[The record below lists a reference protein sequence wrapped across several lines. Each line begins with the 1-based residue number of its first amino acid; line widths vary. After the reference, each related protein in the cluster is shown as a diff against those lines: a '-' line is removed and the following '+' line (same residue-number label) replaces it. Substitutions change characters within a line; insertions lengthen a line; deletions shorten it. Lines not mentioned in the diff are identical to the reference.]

1 MILKVNFS
9 KCWRQE
15 LHFDVKLDNFYLREI
30 RNRVREKRNLKKRV
44 LIILKNFR
52 VSGVI
57 VVDLGILVFTGNGVI
72 AVTKYVPFWID
83 AL

>member
-9 KCWRQE
+9 KSWRQE
-15 LHFDVKLDNFYLREI
+15 LHFDVKFDNFYLREI

-44 LIILKNFR
+44 LIIVKNFR

-57 VVDLGILVFTGNGVI
+57 VVDLGILVFTVDGVI
-72 AVTKYVPFWID
+72 AVTKYLFG
-83 AL
+83 